1 MGGVKIPPPIFFN
14 MKKLC
19 LTLIIIVIL
28 GIVSFSFSQS
38 LVFQEI
44 KRLSLLA
51 PFEQNGNFLRTS
63 FLRDDGIQEVYL
75 IGFFKGNIVSAVKI
89 GKEKVVVIW
98 VESERKYVSG
108 TDVFGIWTEQDI
120 DETQADNFAKHVLKK
135 IRD

>member
-1 MGGVKIPPPIFFN
+1 

-28 GIVSFSFSQS
+28 GIASFSFSQS

-44 KRLSLLA
+44 KRLSLLV
-51 PFEQNGNFLRTS
+51 PFTQNGNFLRAS

-75 IGFFKGNIVSAVKI
+75 IGFSKGDIVSAVQI
-89 GKEKVVVIW
+89 GNQKVVVIW
-98 VESERKYVSG
+98 SESERKYVSG
-108 TDVFGIWTEQDI
+108 TDVFGTWTEQEM
-120 DETQADNFAKHVLKK
+120 DETQANNFAKHVLGK